1 MSDRPESGERTEE
14 SRAGESSSQVAP
26 ALPRRP
32 SSTPSVSRSGS
43 SSDKF
48 VVIAGA
54 GPAGLTAAYEMT
66 KLGIAGVVIE
76 KDEVVGGIARTVVRD
91 GWRFDIGG
99 HRFFTKVKEVEDLWH
114 EMMGEDFLLRPRLSR
129 IYYKGKF
136 YYYPLRALN
145 ALRNLGI
152 VEAFLCVLSYL
163 KARMFP
169 RPNEESFED
178 YIVNKF
184 GERLYRHFFKTYTEK
199 VWGVPCTEIR
209 AEWAAQ
215 RIKGLSLTA
224 AIVNAVFKPKKQ
236 GIKTLIERF
245 EYPRLGPGMMWERF
259 KEYVEEK
266 GIEVRL
272 GSEITK
278 VHWDGKRIVGA
289 EVTPRGGQPY
299 YVEATDF
306 ISSMPIRELI
316 AKMHPPAPREVRDA
330 ANGLRYRDF
339 LTVALVIDEPH
350 LFDDNWIYVHSPDV
364 KLGRIQNFK
373 NWSPE
378 MVPDPGKTCLG
389 LEYFVFEGDDLWTM
403 SDDALIK
410 LGEEELVKLNLVK
423 PGKVEKGWV
432 VRMPKAYPMYD
443 SDYKHRM
450 ETIRAFLD
458 SVEGLHPV
466 GRNGMHKYNNQDHS
480 MVTAMLTVRNI
491 AGESHDVWAVNVE
504 EEYHEEG
511 EEKRLS

>member
-1 MSDRPESGERTEE
+1 MGLNESAKR
-14 SRAGESSSQVAP
+14 
-26 ALPRRP
+26 
-32 SSTPSVSRSGS
+32 SVQTSNKENDTTKNR
-43 SSDKF
+43 F
-48 VVIAGA
+48 VVVAGA

-66 KLGIAGVVIE
+66 RLAIPGVVIE
-76 KDEVVGGIARTVVRD
+76 KDDVVGGIARTVNVD

-99 HRFFTKVKEVEDLWH
+99 HRFFTKVEEVERLWH
-114 EMMGEDFLLRPRLSR
+114 EMMGEDFLVRPRLSR
-129 IYYKGKF
+129 IYYKRKF
-136 YYYPLRALN
+136 YYYPLRAAN

-152 VEAFLCVLSYL
+152 VEAVLCVLSYF
-163 KARMFP
+163 KARLFP

-215 RIKGLSLTA
+215 RIKGLSLTS
-224 AIVNAVFKPKKQ
+224 AIINAVFKPKKQ

-259 KEYVEEK
+259 KEYVEER
-266 GIEVRL
+266 GIEVRM
-272 GSEITK
+272 STEVTK
-278 VHWDGKRIVGA
+278 ILREDSRIVGV
-289 EVTPRGGQPY
+289 EVRPRGGDPY
-299 YVEATDF
+299 LIEATDV

-316 AKMHPPAPREVRDA
+316 SKIDPPPPSEVLEA
-330 ANGLRYRDF
+330 ARGLKYRDF
-339 LTVALVIDEPH
+339 ITVALVIDQEH
-350 LFDDNWIYVHSPDV
+350 LFDDNWIYIHSPDV
-364 KLGRIQNFK
+364 RLGRIQNFK

-378 MVPDPGKTCLG
+378 MVPDRSKTCLG
-389 LEYFVFEGDDLWTM
+389 LEYFAFEGDDLWTS

-410 LGEEELVKLNLVK
+410 LGEEELVKLGLVE
-423 PGKVEKGWV
+423 PGKVERGWV

-443 SDYKHRM
+443 SEYRERM
-450 ETIRAFLD
+450 EVIRAFLD
-458 SVEGLHPV
+458 SLEGLHPV

-480 MVTAMLTVRNI
+480 MVTAMLAVRNI
-491 AGESHDVWAVNVE
+491 AGANYDVWAVNVD

-511 EEKRLS
+511 KTVSLQEAGTADKS